1 MVFLVKASVV
11 ILILWLFYKLLLERE
26 SFFAVNRMYLLV
38 GLLMVFLLPFI
49 ALPELVNHQ
58 GVVGNW
64 LEQTPFPEPQES
76 FVSSAESEPENI
88 RSTDYAMSQ
97 DNDPTNVPPTTGKS
111 IGFWLFAIYVFGV
124 IVLAAHLLFQLA
136 TVFFQVQRTVD
147 KVDDVHCT
155 IVNVDD
161 DSGPRSFFNYILLN
175 PRKYNSETYEQ
186 ILEHEKIHVKLMH
199 SIDLFIAEIAIIVL
213 WFNPIVWLF
222 KKDIEKNIEYQT
234 DALLLKSPAVET
246 EKYQLNL
253 IEIAVERK
261 PLTIVSNYNQS
272 LIKKRIVMMN
282 KKKSNTH
289 SYWKYAFIAPTL
301 VVTLLLLNQPLS
313 VKAQEKVV
321 SIGEHNTGERFENEY
336 DDDVDRELAP
346 LLYAVR
352 SGDLKQVKKLVA
364 EGADVNLVQGGEGTA
379 LVMAIRKNKL
389 QIARFLMEKGA
400 DPNLGTDNDGH
411 PLWLAARNGDI
422 ELVKLLVAKGVDV
435 NKKFP
440 GDGSALIQASKNGDL
455 AMAKALVR
463 LKADINMGVHGDG
476 NPLIM
481 ASKGGH
487 FELVEYLVGL
497 GAAINQEV
505 KGDETPLINASE
517 QGHLAIVKFLVE
529 KGADVNKICTE
540 RLRDGNIRVR
550 TALLMADKKGHDS
563 IVKYLKSKS
572 AKDN

>member
-1 MVFLVKASVV
+1 MVFLLKASVV
-11 ILILWLFYKLLLERE
+11 ILILWLFYKLLLEQE
-26 SFFAVNRMYLLV
+26 SFFAVNRIYLLV
-38 GLLMVFLLPFI
+38 GLLLVFLLPFI

-58 GVVGNW
+58 GVVSNW
-64 LEQTPFPEPQES
+64 LEQTPLQES
-76 FVSSAESEPENI
+76 PQGYVSSVESEPENV
-88 RSTDYAMSQ
+88 RSTNDAMSEE
-97 DNDPTNVPPTTGKS
+97 NSPVHVPPATGKS
-111 IGFWLFAIYVFGV
+111 IGSWLFLIYVFGV
-124 IVLAAHLLFQLA
+124 MVLAAHLLFQLA
-136 TVFFQVQRTVD
+136 TIFFQVRRTND
-147 KVDDVHCT
+147 KVDDMNCT

-161 DSGPRSFFNYILLN
+161 DNGPRSFFNYVLLN
-175 PRKYNSETYEQ
+175 PNKYNSETYEQ
-186 ILEHEKIHVKLMH
+186 ILAHEKIHVKLMH
-199 SIDLFIAEIAIIVL
+199 SVDLLLAEIAIIIL

-222 KKDIEKNIEYQT
+222 KKDVEKNIEYQT
-234 DALLLKSPAVET
+234 DALLVKSPAVET

-253 IEIAVERK
+253 IEIGVERK

-301 VVTLLLLNQPLS
+301 ILTLLVLNQPLS
-313 VKAQEKVV
+313 AKAQEKVV
-321 SIGEHNTGERFENEY
+321 TTGERNTGEGFDNEY
-336 DDDVDRELAP
+336 DDDRELAP

-352 SGDLKQVKKLVA
+352 IGDFDRVKELIAK
-364 EGADVNLVQGGEGTA
+364 GADVNLVQEGEGTA
-379 LVMAIRKNKL
+379 LVMAIRQNRL
-389 QIARFLMEKGA
+389 QIARYLLQKGA
-400 DPNLGTDNDGH
+400 DPNLGTNNDGH

-422 ELVKLLVAKGVDV
+422 GLVELLVSSGVDV
-435 NKKFP
+435 NKKFH

-463 LKADINMGVHGDG
+463 LKADINMGVQGDG

-487 FELVEYLVGL
+487 FELVEYFVGL
-497 GAAINQEV
+497 GAAVNQEV

-563 IVKYLKSKS
+563 IVRYLKSKG

>member
-1 MVFLVKASVV
+1 MVFLLKASVV
-11 ILILWLFYKLLLERE
+11 ILMLWLFYKLLLERE
-26 SFFAVNRMYLLV
+26 SFFAVNRIYLLV
-38 GLLMVFLLPFI
+38 SLLLVFLLPFI

-58 GVVGNW
+58 GVVSNW
-64 LEQTPFPEPQES
+64 LEQTPLQEPPKGQ
-76 FVSSAESEPENI
+76 VSSVESELKNV
-88 RSTDYAMSQ
+88 RSTNNAISEE
-97 DNDPTNVPPTTGKS
+97 NSPINVPPATGKS
-111 IGFWLFAIYVFGV
+111 IGSWLFLIYVFGV

-136 TVFFQVQRTVD
+136 TVFFQVQRAND
-147 KVDDVHCT
+147 KVDDVNCT
-155 IVNVDD
+155 IVNVGDD
-161 DSGPRSFFNYILLN
+161 NGPRSFFNYVLLN
-175 PRKYNSETYEQ
+175 PKKYNSETYEH
-186 ILEHEKIHVKLMH
+186 ILAHEKIHVKLMH
-199 SIDLFIAEIAIIVL
+199 SIDLLLAEIAIIIL

-222 KKDIEKNIEYQT
+222 KKEVEKNIEYQT
-234 DALLLKSPAVET
+234 DALLVKSPAVET

-253 IEIAVERK
+253 IEIGVERK

-282 KKKSNTH
+282 KKKSNAH

-301 VVTLLLLNQPLS
+301 VATLLVLNQPLS

-321 SIGEHNTGERFENEY
+321 SIGERNTGEIFENEY
-336 DDDVDRELAP
+336 DDDVDRELSP
-346 LLYAVR
+346 LLHAVR
-352 SGDLKQVKKLVA
+352 FGDFERVKKLIE
-364 EGADVNLVQGGEGTA
+364 EGADVNLVQKGEGTA
-379 LVMAIRKNKL
+379 LVMAIRQNEL

-400 DPNLGTDNDGH
+400 DPNLGTNNDGH

-422 ELVKLLVAKGVDV
+422 ELVELLVSKGVDV
-435 NKKFP
+435 NTKFP
-440 GDGSALIQASKNGDL
+440 GDGSALIQASKNGNL

-463 LKADINMGVHGDG
+463 LKADINMGVRGDG

-497 GAAINQEV
+497 GAAVNQEV

-540 RLRDGNIRVR
+540 KLRNGNVRVR
-550 TALLMADKKGHDS
+550 TALLMADKKGHGS
-563 IVKYLKSKS
+563 IVKYLKSNG
-572 AKDN
+572 AKDH

>member
-11 ILILWLFYKLLLERE
+11 ILILWIFYKLLLQQE
-26 SFFAVNRMYLLV
+26 SFFALNRIYLMV
-38 GLLMVFLLPFI
+38 GLLLVFLLPLI

-58 GVVGNW
+58 GVVSNW
-64 LEQTPFPEPQES
+64 LEQTPLQEPPQGY
-76 FVSSAESEPENI
+76 VSSVESEPENV
-88 RSTDYAMSQ
+88 RSTNDAMSEE
-97 DNDPTNVPPTTGKS
+97 NSPINVPPANSKS
-111 IGFWLFAIYVFGV
+111 IGSWLFLIYVFGV
-124 IVLAAHLLFQLA
+124 MVLTAHLLFQLA
-136 TVFFQVQRTVD
+136 TVFFQVRRTND
-147 KVDDVHCT
+147 KVDDVNCT

-161 DSGPRSFFNYILLN
+161 DNGPRSFFKYVLLN
-175 PRKYNSETYEQ
+175 PKKYNSETYEQ

-199 SIDLFIAEIAIIVL
+199 SIDLLIAEIAIIIL
-213 WFNPIVWLF
+213 WFNPIVWFF
-222 KKDIEKNIEYQT
+222 KKEVEKNIEYQT
-234 DALLLKSPAVET
+234 DALLVKSPAVET

-253 IEIAVERK
+253 IEIGVERK

-282 KKKSNTH
+282 KKKSNTN

-313 VKAQEKVV
+313 AKAQGKVV
-321 SIGEHNTGERFENEY
+321 SLGERNTAERFDNEY
-336 DDDVDRELAP
+336 DDDVDRDLAP

-352 SGDLKQVKKLVA
+352 IGDFDRVKELIAK
-364 EGADVNLVQGGEGTA
+364 GADVNLVQEGEGTA
-379 LVMAIRKNKL
+379 LVMAIRQNRL
-389 QIARFLMEKGA
+389 QIARYLLEKGA
-400 DPNLGTDNDGH
+400 DPNLGTNSDGH

-422 ELVKLLVAKGVDV
+422 ELVELLVSKGVDV

-463 LKADINMGVHGDG
+463 LKADINMGVQGDG
-476 NPLIM
+476 SPLIM

-497 GAAINQEV
+497 GAAVNQEV

-517 QGHLAIVKFLVE
+517 QGHLAIVKFLIE
-529 KGADVNKICTE
+529 NGADVNKICTE

-563 IVKYLKSKS
+563 IVRYLKSKG

>member
-58 GVVGNW
+58 GVVSDW
-64 LEQTPFPEPQES
+64 LEQTPLQEPQES
-76 FVSSAESEPENI
+76 FVSSAESDPENV
-88 RSTDYAMSQ
+88 RSTNYVMSQ
-97 DNDPTNVPPTTGKS
+97 ENNPTNVPPTTGKS

-147 KVDDVHCT
+147 KVDDVNCT
-155 IVNVDD
+155 IVNVEDD
-161 DSGPRSFFNYILLN
+161 YGPRSFFNYILLN
-175 PRKYNSETYEQ
+175 PGKYNSETYEQ

-199 SIDLFIAEIAIIVL
+199 SIDLLIAEIAIIIL

-282 KKKSNTH
+282 KRKSNTH

-321 SIGEHNTGERFENEY
+321 SLGERNTAERFDNEY
-336 DDDVDRELAP
+336 DDDIDRDLAP

-352 SGDLKQVKKLVA
+352 IGDFDRVKELIAK
-364 EGADVNLVQGGEGTA
+364 GADVNLVQEGEGTA
-379 LVMAIRKNKL
+379 LVMAIRQNRL
-389 QIARFLMEKGA
+389 QIARYLLEKGA
-400 DPNLGTDNDGH
+400 DPNLGTNSDGH

-422 ELVKLLVAKGVDV
+422 ELVELLVAKGVDV

-550 TALLMADKKGHDS
+550 TALLMAERKGHDS
-563 IVKYLKSKS
+563 IVKYLKSKG
-572 AKDN
+572 AKEN